1 METKKHQKPTLRQRI
16 AHALTDRKILHFRY
30 DAHLRQ
36 QVYKRLNTLQKSLIN
51 RISAIGIEGL
61 SAKKLDKLLTELQ
74 TEIAKTYQETTAYTQ
89 DELSGFLSFE
99 ASKISQLYNDEIGF
113 DLFNDV
119 PKERIKAIKNVAVIE
134 GQPLEAWWNKQRAD
148 LAFKFEGIIRTGV
161 AEGKQNGQLATEVRE
176 LMSVSRRTADTLV
189 ITAVAKVAD
198 TAHEAL
204 RDANLDILQGEEHLS
219 TLDMRT
225 STVCQVRDGKRWDL
239 DKKPIGHNIPYK
251 RPPLHP
257 RCRSILQLVTKSWE
271 ELGVQGMEEMP
282 TSTRASMN
290 GQVDERINYESWL
303 HSKTHEE
310 REQVLGKGKADLW
323 ERGVITF
330 SDMLDQSGRP
340 LTLKELYS
348 KSSLAQE
355 YNPMDVTKKYQQAVE
370 IEPKITKAVTT
381 IIASVDGEVAGLEYR
396 LKSMDSLKRKIET
409 EMMAGI
415 SEQQAID
422 NIKDVIRYTAI
433 FSPENFV
440 TQYREMQSALE
451 KQGYKTIIVKNT
463 WKDGAV
469 YKGINTFITTLVK
482 KDNVIFEM
490 QYHTSESFALK
501 NGELH
506 QLYERFRDPNTEQE
520 EKEKLYIEM
529 QKLSA
534 KLVTPKDIQKIKGVK

>member
-1 METKKHQKPTLRQRI
+1 MTSKKHQKQTLRQRI

-36 QVYKRLNTLQKSLIN
+36 QVYKRLNALQKLLIN
-51 RISAIGIEGL
+51 RISAIGVEAL
-61 SAKKLDKLLTELQ
+61 PAKKLDKLFTELQ

-89 DELSGFLSFE
+89 DELSGFLSLE
-99 ASKISQLYNDEIGF
+99 AAKISQLYNDEIGF

-148 LAFKFEGIIRTGV
+148 LAFKFEGIIRSGV

-271 ELGVQGMEEMP
+271 ELGVQGMQEMP
-282 TSTRASMN
+282 TSTRASMD
-290 GQVDERINYESWL
+290 GPVDERVNYESWL
-303 HSKTHEE
+303 NSKTTEE
-310 REQVLGKGKADLW
+310 KEQILGKGKADLW
-323 ERGVITF
+323 QRGVITF
-330 SDMLDQSGRP
+330 SDMLDQSGRA
-340 LTLKELYS
+340 LTLRELQKSYTQSWIAEDIYQRISEEVKNSLKIQAFKAAYNITHHELVAMKAYTSELYWDLNQNMRNDNLTLTDNRFIAVVNQGLE
-348 KSSLAQE
+348 KAPAYE
-355 YNPMDVTKKYQQAVE
+355 GVTYRDTTLPDEVLEKYQIGKIVTEKAFTSSSIDNSLSTFKGNVRFIIQSKNGKI
-370 IEPKITKAVTT
+370 IEDISDYP
-381 IIASVDGEVAGLEYR
+381 DEREVLF
-396 LKSMDSLKRKIET
+396 KNKTQFKVLKRAINENVT
-409 EMMAGI
+409 E
-415 SEQQAID
+415 
-422 NIKDVIRYTAI
+422 
-433 FSPENFV
+433 
-440 TQYREMQSALE
+440 
-451 KQGYKTIIVKNT
+451 
-463 WKDGAV
+463 
-469 YKGINTFITTLVK
+469 ITL
-482 KDNVIFEM
+482 
-490 QYHTSESFALK
+490 
-501 NGELH
+501 
-506 QLYERFRDPNTEQE
+506 E
-520 EKEKLYIEM
+520 EK
-529 QKLSA
+529 
-534 KLVTPKDIQKIKGVK
+534 

>member
-1 METKKHQKPTLRQRI
+1 MTSKKHQKKTLRQRI

-36 QVYKRLNTLQKSLIN
+36 QVYKRLNTLQKLLIN
-51 RISAIGIEGL
+51 RISAIGVEAL
-61 SAKKLDKLLTELQ
+61 PAKKLDKLLTELQ

-89 DELSGFLSFE
+89 DELSGFLSLE
-99 ASKISQLYNDEIGF
+99 AAKISQLYNDEIGF

-119 PKERIKAIKNVAVIE
+119 PKERIKSMKNVAVIE

-271 ELGVQGMEEMP
+271 ELGVQGMQEMP
-282 TSTRASMN
+282 TSTRASMD
-290 GQVDERINYESWL
+290 GPVDERINYESWL

-310 REQVLGKGKADLW
+310 KEKVLGKGKADLW

-330 SDMLDQSGRP
+330 SDMLDQSGRA
-340 LTLKELYS
+340 LTLRELQDDQLVSWLPNS
-348 KSSLAQE
+348 K
-355 YNPMDVTKKYQQAVE
+355 
-370 IEPKITKAVTT
+370 
-381 IIASVDGEVAGLEYR
+381 
-396 LKSMDSLKRKIET
+396 
-409 EMMAGI
+409 
-415 SEQQAID
+415 
-422 NIKDVIRYTAI
+422 
-433 FSPENFV
+433 
-440 TQYREMQSALE
+440 
-451 KQGYKTIIVKNT
+451 
-463 WKDGAV
+463 
-469 YKGINTFITTLVK
+469 
-482 KDNVIFEM
+482 
-490 QYHTSESFALK
+490 YH
-501 NGELH
+501 
-506 QLYERFRDPNTEQE
+506 
-520 EKEKLYIEM
+520 
-529 QKLSA
+529 
-534 KLVTPKDIQKIKGVK
+534 DIQKSVEKLPYFAEIQEKYGLTEEEGAAIYAYTTNLYKNINPKMREGNLTKKDLGFISVVEQGLSKLPDVTGEVYRNVDFGVADIALYKVGAVITEPSFLSSSKKKYLKGFQNKTTHIVIKSKSGKFIQNLSKYPQQYEVLFQEKRQFKVIENRYEPSIRQQYILLEEVDE

>member
-51 RISAIGIEGL
+51 RISAIGVEGL

-148 LAFKFEGIIRTGV
+148 LAFKFEGIIRSGV
-161 AEGKQNGQLATEVRE
+161 AEGKQNGQLTTEVRE
-176 LMSVSRRTADTLV
+176 LMNISRRTADTLV

-198 TAHEAL
+198 TAHEEL
-204 RDANLDILQGEEHLS
+204 RDANLDILSGEEHLS

-271 ELGVQGMEEMP
+271 ELGVQGMDEMP

-290 GQVDERINYESWL
+290 GQMDERINYESWL
-303 HSKTHEE
+303 NNKTAEE
-310 REQVLGKGKADLW
+310 KEQVLGKGKADLW

-330 SDMLDQSGRP
+330 SDMLDQSGRV
-340 LTLKELYS
+340 LTLRDLQKSYTQSWIAEDIYQRISEEVKNSLKIQAFKAAYNITHHELVAMKAYTSELYWD
-348 KSSLAQE
+348 LN
-355 YNPMDVTKKYQQAVE
+355 YNMRNDNLTLTDKRFIAVVNQGLDKVPAYNGMTYRDTTLPDEVLEKYQ
-370 IEPKITKAVTT
+370 IGKIVTEKAFM
-381 IIASVDGEVAGLEYR
+381 S
-396 LKSMDSLKRKIET
+396 SS
-409 EMMAGI
+409 
-415 SEQQAID
+415 ID
-422 NIKDVIRYTAI
+422 NSLSTFKGNVRFIIQSKNGKIIEDISDYPDEREVLFKDRTKFFIKDRYMNGNVTVIEA
-433 FSPENFV
+433 
-440 TQYREMQSALE
+440 REL
-451 KQGYKTIIVKNT
+451 
-463 WKDGAV
+463 
-469 YKGINTFITTLVK
+469 
-482 KDNVIFEM
+482 
-490 QYHTSESFALK
+490 
-501 NGELH
+501 
-506 QLYERFRDPNTEQE
+506 
-520 EKEKLYIEM
+520 
-529 QKLSA
+529 
-534 KLVTPKDIQKIKGVK
+534 

>member
-1 METKKHQKPTLRQRI
+1 MTSKKHQKQTLRQRI

-36 QVYKRLNTLQKSLIN
+36 QVYKRLNALQKLLIN
-51 RISAIGIEGL
+51 RISAIGVEAL
-61 SAKKLDKLLTELQ
+61 PAKKLDKLLTELK

-89 DELSGFLSFE
+89 DELSGFLSLE
-99 ASKISQLYNDEIGF
+99 AAKISQLYNDEIGF

-119 PKERIKAIKNVAVIE
+119 PKERIKAMKNVAVIE
-134 GQPLEAWWNKQRAD
+134 GQPLSAWWNKQRAD

-271 ELGVQGMEEMP
+271 ELGVQGMQEMS

-290 GQVDERINYESWL
+290 GQVDERVNYESWL
-303 HSKTHEE
+303 NSKT
-310 REQVLGKGKADLW
+310 A
-323 ERGVITF
+323 
-330 SDMLDQSGRP
+330 
-340 LTLKELYS
+340 
-348 KSSLAQE
+348 
-355 YNPMDVTKKYQQAVE
+355 
-370 IEPKITKAVTT
+370 
-381 IIASVDGEVAGLEYR
+381 
-396 LKSMDSLKRKIET
+396 
-409 EMMAGI
+409 
-415 SEQQAID
+415 
-422 NIKDVIRYTAI
+422 
-433 FSPENFV
+433 
-440 TQYREMQSALE
+440 
-451 KQGYKTIIVKNT
+451 
-463 WKDGAV
+463 
-469 YKGINTFITTLVK
+469 
-482 KDNVIFEM
+482 
-490 QYHTSESFALK
+490 
-501 NGELH
+501 
-506 QLYERFRDPNTEQE
+506 E
-520 EKEKLYIEM
+520 EKEQIW
-529 QKLSA
+529 
-534 KLVTPKDIQKIKGVK
+534 VKVKPIYGNVV

>member
-1 METKKHQKPTLRQRI
+1 
-16 AHALTDRKILHFRY
+16 
-30 DAHLRQ
+30 
-36 QVYKRLNTLQKSLIN
+36 
-51 RISAIGIEGL
+51 
-61 SAKKLDKLLTELQ
+61 
-74 TEIAKTYQETTAYTQ
+74 
-89 DELSGFLSFE
+89 
-99 ASKISQLYNDEIGF
+99 
-113 DLFNDV
+113 
-119 PKERIKAIKNVAVIE
+119 
-134 GQPLEAWWNKQRAD
+134 
-148 LAFKFEGIIRTGV
+148 
-161 AEGKQNGQLATEVRE
+161 
-176 LMSVSRRTADTLV
+176 
-189 ITAVAKVAD
+189 
-198 TAHEAL
+198 
-204 RDANLDILQGEEHLS
+204 
-219 TLDMRT
+219 
-225 STVCQVRDGKRWDL
+225 
-239 DKKPIGHNIPYK
+239 
-251 RPPLHP
+251 
-257 RCRSILQLVTKSWE
+257 
-271 ELGVQGMEEMP
+271 MP

-290 GQVDERINYESWL
+290 GQVDERVNYESWL
-303 HSKTHEE
+303 NSKTAEE
-310 REQVLGKGKADLW
+310 KEQILGKGKADLW
-323 ERGVITF
+323 QRGVITF

-340 LTLKELYS
+340 MTLKELYS
-348 KSSLAQE
+348 KPNLAQE
-355 YNPMDVTKKYQQAVE
+355 YNPMDVIKKYQQAVE

-409 EMMAGI
+409 EMTAGI

-463 WKDGAV
+463 WRDGAV

-534 KLVTPKDIQKIKGVK
+534 KLVMPKDIQKIKGVK

>member
-1 METKKHQKPTLRQRI
+1 MTSKKHQKKTLRQRI

-36 QVYKRLNTLQKSLIN
+36 QVYKRLNALQKSLIN
-51 RISAIGIEGL
+51 RISAIGVEAL
-61 SAKKLDKLLTELQ
+61 PAKKLDKLLSELQ

-89 DELSGFLSFE
+89 DELSGFLSLE

-148 LAFKFEGIIRTGV
+148 LAFKFEGIIRSGV
-161 AEGKQNGQLATEVRE
+161 AEGKQNGQLATEVHE
-176 LMSVSRRTADTLV
+176 LISVSRRTADTLV

-271 ELGVQGMEEMP
+271 ELGVQGMQEMP

-310 REQVLGKGKADLW
+310 KEKVLGKGKADLW

-330 SDMLDQSGRP
+330 SDMLDQSGRA
-340 LTLKELYS
+340 LTLRELQDDQLVSWLPNS
-348 KSSLAQE
+348 K
-355 YNPMDVTKKYQQAVE
+355 
-370 IEPKITKAVTT
+370 
-381 IIASVDGEVAGLEYR
+381 
-396 LKSMDSLKRKIET
+396 
-409 EMMAGI
+409 
-415 SEQQAID
+415 
-422 NIKDVIRYTAI
+422 
-433 FSPENFV
+433 
-440 TQYREMQSALE
+440 
-451 KQGYKTIIVKNT
+451 
-463 WKDGAV
+463 
-469 YKGINTFITTLVK
+469 
-482 KDNVIFEM
+482 
-490 QYHTSESFALK
+490 YH
-501 NGELH
+501 
-506 QLYERFRDPNTEQE
+506 
-520 EKEKLYIEM
+520 
-529 QKLSA
+529 
-534 KLVTPKDIQKIKGVK
+534 DIQKSVEKLPYFAEIQEKYGLTEEEGAAIYAYTTNLYKNINPKMREGNLTKKDLGFISVVEQGLSKLPDVTGEVYRNVDFGVADIALYKVGAVITEPSFLSSSKKKYLKGFQNKTTHIVIKSKSGKFIQNLSKYPQQYEVLFQEKRQFKVIENRYEPSIRQQYILLEEVDE

>member
-89 DELSGFLSFE
+89 DELSGFLSLE

-176 LMSVSRRTADTLV
+176 LMNISRRNAETLV

-198 TAHEAL
+198 TAHEEL
-204 RDANLDILQGEEHLS
+204 RDANLDILSGEEHLS

-271 ELGVQGMEEMP
+271 ELGVQGMDEMP

-310 REQVLGKGKADLW
+310 KEKVLGKGKADLW

-340 LTLKELYS
+340 LTLRDL
-348 KSSLAQE
+348 Q
-355 YNPMDVTKKYQQAVE
+355 DQAE
-370 IEPKITKAVTT
+370 IPK
-381 IIASVDGEVAGLEYR
+381 
-396 LKSMDSLKRKIET
+396 
-409 EMMAGI
+409 
-415 SEQQAID
+415 AIR
-422 NIKDVIRYTAI
+422 VIRRAHWSEEFKAKTEKIYYDFANEGIIIDHHGLGRLGERLVKAKLTVVEAI
-433 FSPENFV
+433 
-440 TQYREMQSALE
+440 Q
-451 KQGYKTIIVKNT
+451 IVKNT
-463 WKDGAV
+463 PINYIDKRNGRYVRFNQERKVAIIQSNIDDQIITFERKTTPNLDNWKP
-469 YKGINTFITTLVK
+469 
-482 KDNVIFEM
+482 
-490 QYHTSESFALK
+490 
-501 NGELH
+501 
-506 QLYERFRDPNTEQE
+506 YE
-520 EKEKLYIEM
+520 
-529 QKLSA
+529 
-534 KLVTPKDIQKIKGVK
+534 

>member
-1 METKKHQKPTLRQRI
+1 MTSKKHQKQTLRQRI

-36 QVYKRLNTLQKSLIN
+36 QVYKRLNALQKLLIN
-51 RISAIGIEGL
+51 RISAIGVEAL
-61 SAKKLDKLLTELQ
+61 PAKKLDKLLTELQ
-74 TEIAKTYQETTAYTQ
+74 TEIAKTYQETTAYTRY
-89 DELSGFLSFE
+89 ELSGFLPLE
-99 ASKISQLYNDEIGF
+99 AVKISQLYNDEIGF

-271 ELGVQGMEEMP
+271 ELGVQGMQEMP
-282 TSTRASMN
+282 TSTRASMD
-290 GQVDERINYESWL
+290 GPVDERVNYESWL
-303 HSKTHEE
+303 NSKTAEE
-310 REQVLGKGKADLW
+310 KEQILGKGKADLW
-323 ERGVITF
+323 QRGVITF
-330 SDMLDQSGRP
+330 SDMLDQSGRA
-340 LTLKELYS
+340 LTLRDLQKSYTQSWIAEDIYQRISEEVKNSPKIQAFKAAYNITHHEIVAMKAYTSELYWDLNQNMRNDNLTLTDNRFIAVVNQGLE
-348 KSSLAQE
+348 KAPAYE
-355 YNPMDVTKKYQQAVE
+355 GVTYRDTTLPDEVLEKYQIGKIVTEKAFTSSSIDNSLSTFKGNVRFIIQSKNGKI
-370 IEPKITKAVTT
+370 IEDISDYP
-381 IIASVDGEVAGLEYR
+381 DEREVLF
-396 LKSMDSLKRKIET
+396 KNKTQFKVLKRAINENVT
-409 EMMAGI
+409 E
-415 SEQQAID
+415 
-422 NIKDVIRYTAI
+422 
-433 FSPENFV
+433 
-440 TQYREMQSALE
+440 
-451 KQGYKTIIVKNT
+451 
-463 WKDGAV
+463 
-469 YKGINTFITTLVK
+469 ITL
-482 KDNVIFEM
+482 
-490 QYHTSESFALK
+490 
-501 NGELH
+501 
-506 QLYERFRDPNTEQE
+506 E
-520 EKEKLYIEM
+520 EK
-529 QKLSA
+529 
-534 KLVTPKDIQKIKGVK
+534 